1 RSGSARLEPL
11 VRHAGEPVFVAT
23 RRAEIPSATRCGSP
37 WAASSSCEVTARV
50 PVVLGLANRAF
61 EHALDDRLASRADMR
76 PPPGDGAV
84 IDYVVPL
91 NAHGFVSFEISAR
104 WTGPAAHGG
113 GQAAGLTAAVDAGE
127 MADDV
132 DDFVDVPKARDQA
145 DVLAHAHG
153 AVLTDNGLALLV
165 GGRWRDLAFPKLE
178 GAMRAGTPFS
188 GAWRR

>member
-1 RSGSARLEPL
+1 
-11 VRHAGEPVFVAT
+11 
-23 RRAEIPSATRCGSP
+23 
-37 WAASSSCEVTARV
+37 
-50 PVVLGLANRAF
+50 
-61 EHALDDRLASRADMR
+61 AL
-76 PPPGDGAV
+76 

-127 MADDV
+127 MAV